1 MKNKSG
7 LIGIIRRT
15 QTTISILLFFIIT
28 LFCWG
33 LSKKDIGDIY
43 LSYFGAT
50 NVPYSW
56 LWNLVVIIL
65 SISIFFNTIFY
76 IKNHQRLKYK
86 WIPYVMFTLVS
97 ISLFMVGVFNLEQ
110 TLIHNLCA
118 TFYFFIYPF
127 SIFVMAYLNRNILLY
142 KEWVIHFIFSV
153 FMIILPLI
161 FIGFFN
167 TLGFS
172 ELIHTFVV
180 CGWNIRIAF
189 KRLNVN
195 IYK

>member
-43 LSYFGAT
+43 LSYFGAS
-50 NVPYSW
+50 NRPYNW
-56 LWNLVVIIL
+56 LWNLVVIFL
-65 SISIFFNTIFY
+65 SISIFFNTIFF
-76 IKNHQRLKYK
+76 IKNHQRLRYK

-97 ISLFMVGVFNLEQ
+97 ISLFMVGFFNLEYKI
-110 TLIHNLCA
+110 IHDVSA
-118 TFYFFIYPF
+118 WFYFFMYPL
-127 SIFVMAYLNRNILLY
+127 SIFTMSHLNRFILRY
-142 KEWVIHFIFSV
+142 REWLIHFIFSIL
-153 FMIILPLI
+153 MIVLPLSCV
-161 FIGFFN
+161 GLFN
-167 TLGFS
+167 SLGIP
-172 ELIHTFVV
+172 ELIHTLIV
-180 CGWNIRIAF
+180 CGWNIRVAF
-189 KRLNVN
+189 KRLRVD